1 MLNVKKYIKSDDGAV
16 EFLIC
21 FGFSLAMILICS
33 LIMALVANS
42 SEDPTGKIGIYSLV
56 SMTVSAIAGGI
67 FSSRMRG
74 DGGVLYALLVS
85 LAIVLVMLLIAVIT
99 CSGKVSGSAFMNY
112 GCFLATSTLAA
123 IFGKKRNVRRNH
135 KI

>member
-16 EFLIC
+16 KFLIC

-42 SEDPTGKIGIYSLV
+42 SEDPTGKIGICSLV
-56 SMTVSAIAGGI
+56 SMTISAIAGGI

-112 GCFLATSTLAA
+112 GCYLGIFTISA
-123 IFGKKRNVRRNH
+123 ILGKRHTNRHGRKR
-135 KI
+135 